1 LRLSAALFRLAAKL
15 SVAEIW
21 STRARACRVGGWVC
35 LVLAAGGVHARRV
48 TGKKAVPGASCA
60 VIGKAGFP
68 GVPMPTVLP
77 GLLRMVSAMGLA
89 VFFPVVARVPDCS
102 AAGR

>member
-1 LRLSAALFRLAAKL
+1 M
-15 SVAEIW
+15 
-21 STRARACRVGGWVC
+21 
-35 LVLAAGGVHARRV
+35 
-48 TGKKAVPGASCA
+48 PGASCA

-68 GVPMPTVLP
+68 GVPMPAVLP

-89 VFFPVVARVPDCS
+89 VFFSGVARVPDCS